1 MKKLYKLLSLALALL
16 MACACLTS
24 CIPENVVYD
33 ILDKSGLLSFSE
45 APSTTAPS
53 VGSNQMHHSF
63 FDGDAYAVVNDNKPM
78 FNEDEITTS
87 SFETY
92 AALDSLGRCG
102 VTIAC
107 IGKDIMPTEDRESI
121 SSVYPSGWKHNGKSN
136 NKKYDFVDGS
146 YIYNRCHLIG
156 FQLTGENANEKN
168 LITGTRY
175 LNIEGMLPFEDMVAD
190 TVRQGKLHV
199 MYRVTPIYDGD
210 NLVPEGVLMEGY
222 SVEDAGK
229 AVSFCIF
236 AFNVQPGVEINYAT
250 GENKLAK

>member
-1 MKKLYKLLSLALALL
+1 MKKLCKLLSLALALL
-16 MACACLTS
+16 MACACLAS
-24 CIPENVVYD
+24 CIPENVIYD
-33 ILDKSGLLSFSE
+33 ILDKSGLISFSE

-78 FNEDEITTS
+78 FNDDEITTS

-92 AALDSLGRCG
+92 AALDNLGRCG

-107 IGKDIMPTEDRESI
+107 IGKDIMPTEERESI

-190 TVRQGKLHV
+190 VVRQGKLHV

-222 SVEDAGK
+222 SVEDSGK